1 MVDSGLLKLN
11 LEDYG
16 GLTRFQI
23 IAFDVISQEIIKWRS
38 HKKGILI
45 I

>member
-1 MVDSGLLKLN
+1 MVDSGILRLDLGEYQN
-11 LEDYG
+11 
-16 GLTRFQI
+16 LTRFQI

-38 HKKGILI
+38 KNKGMLI